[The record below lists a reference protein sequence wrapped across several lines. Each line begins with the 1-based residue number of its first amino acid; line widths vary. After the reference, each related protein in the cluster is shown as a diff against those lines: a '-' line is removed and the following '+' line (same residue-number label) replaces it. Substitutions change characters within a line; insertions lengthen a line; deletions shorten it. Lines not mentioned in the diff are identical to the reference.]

1 LKISKLLFL
10 VLAAGIFSAAAWS
23 DPIDPTVKI
32 RRDDPPPGV
41 IPIQGTSP
49 TFSFSQFGLSSGT
62 DAFFLQNQ
70 TAGVI
75 YQVTLLLNGFD
86 VSALSPLSFDCAGDQ
101 STGGIFNSCAFSYD
115 SSTQVSTLIFSG
127 VTPPTTTGITPG
139 TGGGGDCCCFSSGE
153 IVELD
158 VTGIPVGDLVE
169 YGAKGSASV
178 PEPVSSVLVL
188 AGLAGLAGFRKRFTA
203 SKA

>member
-1 LKISKLLFL
+1 MKISKLLFL
-10 VLAAGIFSAAAWS
+10 VLAAGIFSAAAWA

-32 RRDDPPPGV
+32 KRDDPPPGV

-49 TFSFSQFGLSSGT
+49 TFSFSQFGISTGS

-70 TAGVI
+70 TAGIV
-75 YQVTLLLNGFD
+75 YQVTLLLSGFD
-86 VSALSPLSFDCAGDQ
+86 LTANSPFSSDCAADQ
-101 STGGIFNSCAFSYD
+101 SGGGIFNACSFSYNLI
-115 SSTQVSTLIFSG
+115 TQVSTLIFSG

-139 TGGGGDCCCFSSGE
+139 SGGGDCCCFLSGE

-158 VTGIPVGDLVE
+158 VTGIPVGDNVV

-188 AGLAGLAGFRKRFTA
+188 AGLAGLAGFRKRLTA